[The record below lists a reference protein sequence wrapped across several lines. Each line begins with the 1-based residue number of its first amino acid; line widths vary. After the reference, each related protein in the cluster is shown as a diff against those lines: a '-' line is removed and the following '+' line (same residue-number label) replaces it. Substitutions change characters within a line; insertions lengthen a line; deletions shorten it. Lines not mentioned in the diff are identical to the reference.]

1 MYLRYSFG
9 QLLSKIAI
17 KNFAAFLLF
26 KTLGK
31 VKVRLGSFSGL
42 PETNKN
48 RVVAEVQ
55 MSRSRNLHFFRSFL
69 RKKNKVSNY

>member
-17 KNFAAFLLF
+17 KNFAPFMLF

-31 VKVRLGSFSGL
+31 VKVRLGSFSGP

-48 RVVAEVQ
+48 QVVAEVQ
-55 MSRSRNLHFFRSFL
+55 MSRSRNLYFFVLFCE
-69 RKKNKVSNY
+69 KNKVSNY